1 MKSIFLVNSISGQGH
16 LDAYARLYS
25 RAFLELGHRVILVAA
40 TDGGTSEYLTR
51 SNVDQSRFSFVSF
64 SATPP
69 EIRVEE
75 DVTRARLS
83 AIERA
88 RLVWKEESAIGILRR
103 LIVVPRR
110 IARRFVPESARGG
123 WRKLKQT
130 TASQLARIPGARV
143 LRQFLFPDA
152 GRIMFSALLRC
163 VQKAVTIAG
172 GKPPDLV
179 FFLYLDLMAEGPAN
193 VVALDTIGGWPWAGI
208 RFHPRLRESSDARI
222 ERYFE
227 SRTARGGVFL
237 VPDAADLYAK
247 AVPRLKFL
255 LVPDVADLELASE
268 LPPVAQQ
275 IRERAAGR
283 TIILQIGTIAP
294 HKGIM
299 TLLDVIA
306 KADPQRF
313 FFALVGE
320 VYWQSFGN
328 NEPQLR
334 NFYAQAPENVL
345 THDGYMADERDYNSL
360 VAACD
365 VIYAVYSGFN
375 SSSNSLTKAAGLQRP
390 ILATRNSLMGERILA
405 HGIGLASDN
414 DATEILAAL
423 EQLAIGKAD
432 AFRFNSYADQHSL
445 AQLKSVLAEGLPLWL
460 AGPEKPDS
468 PVPTNQS
475 GMRSGPP

>member
-16 LDAYARLYS
+16 LDSYARLYA
-25 RAFLELGHRVILVAA
+25 RAFLEIGYRVTLVAA

-51 SNVDQSRFSFVSF
+51 NKIDQSSFAFVPF
-64 SATPP
+64 SAPARIS
-69 EIRVEE
+69 EQ
-75 DVTRARLS
+75 DVARAGLS
-83 AIERA
+83 AVQRML
-88 RLVWKEESAIGILRR
+88 LVWKEESAAGLLRR
-103 LIVVPRR
+103 LVVVPVRA
-110 IARRFVPESARGG
+110 ARRLVPESVHDK

-130 TASQLARIPGARV
+130 FSSQLAQIPAARA

-152 GRIMFSALLRC
+152 GRILFITLLRH
-163 VQKAVTIAG
+163 VQKAASISG

-179 FFLYLDLMAEGPAN
+179 FFLYLDLMAEGPSN
-193 VVALDTIGGWPWAGI
+193 VAALDRIGGWPWAGI
-208 RFHPRLRESSDARI
+208 RFHPKLRGSSDAGI

-237 VPDAADLYAK
+237 VPDAADIYAK

-268 LPPVAQQ
+268 LPPVAKQ

-294 HKGIM
+294 HKGVM
-299 TLLDVIA
+299 PLLDVIS

-313 FFALVGE
+313 FFAMVGE
-320 VYWQSFGN
+320 VYWQNFGGD
-328 NEPQLR
+328 ERRLR
-334 NFYAQAPENVL
+334 NFYAQPPENVVVY
-345 THDGYMADERDYNSL
+345 DGYMADERDYNSL

-390 ILATRNSLMGERILA
+390 ILAAKNSLMGERVQA
-405 HGIGLASDN
+405 HGIGMVATSN
-414 DATEILAAL
+414 DANDILAAL
-423 EQLAIGKAD
+423 ERFALGKAD
-432 AFRFNSYADQHSL
+432 AFGFESYAHQHSL
-445 AQLKSVLAEGLPLWL
+445 DQLKSVLSEGLPLWL
-460 AGPEKPDS
+460 AGPRASESIDPTS
-468 PVPTNQS
+468 PSRIGV
-475 GMRSGPP
+475 